1 MQTKTRVAAIIIK
14 QGKILMLI
22 GRGYKELWT
31 PGGKIKEGESDE
43 ECLKRELQEEIGAKL
58 VSMKYFGEY
67 SGQSPYHHRITR
79 NKVYLAEI
87 DGEIHPGHEIESF
100 IWYNRDDFENNQYPM
115 IPLDKERLIPDL
127 IKNDL
132 F

>member
-1 MQTKTRVAAIIIK
+1 
-14 QGKILMLI
+14 MLK

-31 PGGKIKEGESDE
+31 PGGKIQEGESDK
-43 ECLKRELQEEIGAKL
+43 ECLKRELQEEIGVRL

-67 SGQSPYHHRITR
+67 SAQSPYHHRITR
-79 NKVYLAEI
+79 NKFYLAEI
-87 DGEIHPGHEIESF
+87 DSEIHTGHEIENF
-100 IWYNRDDFENNQYPM
+100 IWYSRDNFENNKYPM

-127 IKNDL
+127 IKNGL

>member
-1 MQTKTRVAAIIIK
+1 MKTKTRIAAIIIK
-14 QGKILMLI
+14 QGKLLMLK

-31 PGGKIKEGESDE
+31 PGGKIQEGESDE
-43 ECLKRELQEEIGAKL
+43 ECLKRELKEEIGVDL

-67 SGQSPYHHRITR
+67 SAPSPYHHRITR

-87 DGEIHPGHEIESF
+87 DGGIHTGHEIESF
-100 IWYNRDDFENNQYPM
+100 IWYSRDDFENNKYPM
-115 IPLDKERLIPDL
+115 IPLDKERLISDL
-127 IKNDL
+127 IKNGL